1 MGNFFQKIVE
11 VQFGTEVADA
21 TQILMVVSEEIEQ
34 VNQARA
40 TAANAQQVQRETDRL
55 IRLRI
60 KIQTFTMRSIS
71 HQNLDFLIQNYLK
84 T

>member
-55 IRLRI
+55 IRLRN
-60 KIQTFTMRSIS
+60 KIQTFTMR
-71 HQNLDFLIQNYLK
+71 LLINFAPK
-84 T
+84 S